1 MKFEYDGEI
10 QNWTAVLAFVN
21 YSTEKNYFSK
31 GVSFPAGIY
40 MLKVNNRITR
50 TSFETCSRHR
60 NDANLRW
67 DFLWK

>member
-31 GVSFPAGIY
+31 GVSFPAGFTC
-40 MLKVNNRITR
+40 LKLTTESLEQVLKHVQDIGT
-50 TSFETCSRHR
+50 TPI
-60 NDANLRW
+60 
-67 DFLWK
+67 